1 MNNWVCLDFET
12 KSDVDLRVVGAW
24 CYAESPSTSIICVG
38 YSVNGEE
45 PENQQDFDPGH
56 GRLRELASDP
66 SVNGDEPSNETVFE
80 PGVRSRLRE
89 LAGDPEVIFVAH
101 NAGFEKAVWRAI
113 LVKKFGWPDI
123 PNERWHDTQAVA
135 AIRALP
141 LKLEKVGQYL
151 GLKMQKDPAGKA
163 LLKNPTPENLP
174 RIYEYCNQDVRTEK
188 ELLFRLGGYHE
199 ERENYLLDQ
208 RINERGVALDTA
220 YIRRCLDLVEIASKP
235 LAAEFRSLTG
245 LNSTQ
250 TEAFKEWLAE
260 RGLPLESL
268 NKDDLDELPD
278 FCVPDSC
285 ARPLALRRVLGGAT
299 VRKFRAMLGC
309 LASDGRAHGSLQYHG
324 ATTGRWS
331 GRLYQPQNFP
341 RDTLEG
347 GEAFVQ
353 AVIQGD
359 IGLIQGLWGDP
370 FDALRMGARLA
381 VMATPGNLMTSG
393 DYAQIEARIV
403 LAYAGQHDF
412 LDRLAGGEDP
422 YCIMAEYQHG
432 RKIDKGI
439 AKNRSHPEYQ
449 FHFDARQDGKAT
461 FLGAGF
467 QMGWETYLE
476 RYMKPGDGEKAKLA
490 IETYRKKAAPKV
502 PGFWKALEAAG
513 TAAVSDPGRAVE
525 THGVEYLV
533 EGDWL
538 TCRLPSKR
546 RLWYPFPKLERITTP
561 WGQKKQ
567 TWSCSVWKNQQHRRR
582 TSYGGLAAEN
592 VTQGLARDVMIHGM
606 KNCEKAGLPVVLTVH
621 DSIIADHDERLD
633 GKKLLGQCMSDRPD
647 WAIAMKLPI
656 GAEIK
661 SGTRYA

>member
-1 MNNWVCLDFET
+1 MQHYVVLDFET
-12 KSDVDLRVVGAW
+12 KSDCDIKAGAW
-24 CYAESPSTSIICVG
+24 VYSEHPSTSIICVG
-38 YSVNGEE
+38 YSVDGAE
-45 PENQQDFDPGH
+45 PQNATGFTTETDLYD
-56 GRLRELASDP
+56 LA
-66 SVNGDEPSNETVFE
+66 
-80 PGVRSRLRE
+80 R
-89 LAGDPEVIFVAH
+89 DPEVIFVAH
-101 NAGFEKAVWRAI
+101 NASFEKAIWRNI
-113 LVKKFGWPDI
+113 LVKRMGWNDV

-135 AIRALP
+135 AIRAVP
-141 LKLEKVGQYL
+141 LKLEKVGPAM
-151 GLKMQKDPAGKA
+151 GLTMLKDPAGKA

-208 RINERGVALDTA
+208 LINERGVALDTA
-220 YIRRCLDLVEIASKP
+220 YIRRCLDLVKVASGP
-235 LAAEFRSLTG
+235 LTQEFRDLTG
-245 LNSTQ
+245 LNPTQ
-250 TEAFKEWLAE
+250 TEAFKVWLAE

-278 FCVPDSC
+278 FCVPDDC
-285 ARPLALRRVLGGAT
+285 TRPLALRRVLGGAT
-299 VRKFRAMLGC
+299 VRKFRAMLSC

-359 IGLIQGLWGDP
+359 IEFITAIWGDP
-370 FDALRMGARLA
+370 FEALRMGARLA
-381 VMATPGNLMTSG
+381 VQASPGNRMTSG

-412 LDRLAGGEDP
+412 LDRMAAGEDP
-422 YCIMAEYQHG
+422 YCVMAEYVYG
-432 RKIDKGI
+432 RKIDKKA
-439 AKNRSHPEYQ
+439 AKDNRHPEHK
-449 FHFDARQDGKAT
+449 FHLDARQTGKNI
-461 FLGAGF
+461 FLGCGF
-467 QMGWETYLE
+467 QMGPDTFLE
-476 RYMKPGDGEKAKLA
+476 RYLKPGEMDKAILGV
-490 IETYRKKAAPKV
+490 ESYRKKAAPKV
-502 PGFWKALEAAG
+502 PGFWRALEAAST
-513 TAAVSDPGRAVE
+513 TAVEFPGRAIM
-525 THGVEYLV
+525 THGIEYLI

-538 TCRLPSKR
+538 TARLPSKR
-546 RLWYPFPKLERITTP
+546 RLWYPFPKLELVKTP
-561 WGQKKQ
+561 WGEMKQ

-621 DSIIADHDERLD
+621 DSIIADHKERLD
-633 GKKLLGQCMSDRPD
+633 AKAVLGQCMEDRPD
-647 WAIAMKLPI
+647 WATQMKLPI

-661 SGTRYA
+661 TGTRYA